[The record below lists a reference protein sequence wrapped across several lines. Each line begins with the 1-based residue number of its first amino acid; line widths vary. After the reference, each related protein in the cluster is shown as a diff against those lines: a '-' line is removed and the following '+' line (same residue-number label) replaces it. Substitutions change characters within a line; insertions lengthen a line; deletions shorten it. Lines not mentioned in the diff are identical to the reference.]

1 MRGKWLIPILVVLIS
16 PIATIGQTGGDW
28 KNATLVEVSLVNEW
42 CRHCPDWNQS
52 LYSFKLDDGTV
63 YVGRTHTTLD
73 ISLNGQ
79 TPLRFEKD
87 GHVGDH
93 LYIRDDA
100 GKERKLT
107 VTQKKQPSSEF
118 QRNVR
123 LLGTPSGQ

>member
-1 MRGKWLIPILVVLIS
+1 MRSLWLIPILAVFTS
-16 PIATIGQTGGDW
+16 PTVTIGQAEQGWRD
-28 KNATLVEVSLVNEW
+28 ATFIKAAHVNEW

-63 YVGRTHTTLD
+63 YVGRTHDALD
-73 ISLNGQ
+73 ITLNGH

-107 VTQKKQPSSEF
+107 VTEKIVPE
-118 QRNVR
+118 R
-123 LLGTPSGQ
+123 